1 MFKKLMRKIMS
12 MSSSSDSFD
21 PSSLNDPLAMKTG
34 WTPAKRGGTNF
45 RTHKL
50 AIIDPNRLEF
60 RASMGAKLF
69 YILFLFA
76 GAGVLI
82 FFSLPSLS
90 SGEFSFNPDTVFPI
104 LVGLVLMVVG
114 VFLLYS
120 GTAPIVFDQRTG
132 YFWKGR
138 KTPDDIMG
146 QESLKHFTELDRI
159 HALQLI
165 SEYCR
170 GNKSSYY
177 SYELNL
183 VLEDGKRVVVVDHG
197 SKKGIREDAGTL
209 SDFLG
214 KPVWDAI

>member
-1 MFKKLMRKIMS
+1 MLIGLALM
-12 MSSSSDSFD
+12 
-21 PSSLNDPLAMKTG
+21 AV
-34 WTPAKRGGTNF
+34 GGF
-45 RTHKL
+45 
-50 AIIDPNRLEF
+50 
-60 RASMGAKLF
+60 LF
-69 YILFLFA
+69 YQ
-76 GAGVLI
+76 
-82 FFSLPSLS
+82 
-90 SGEFSFNPDTVFPI
+90 
-104 LVGLVLMVVG
+104 
-114 VFLLYS
+114 

-132 YFWKGR
+132 FFWKGR
-138 KTPDDIMG
+138 KTPDVIIG
-146 QESLKHFTELDRI
+146 QESLKHFTELDQI

-209 SDFLG
+209 SEFLG